1 MIYLLHSNAIESVS
15 IGRDTIN
22 SDHINSIGIYSNHLD
37 DVNLLS
43 LLSAIEKNG
52 NIRKFSQWAILMNPI
67 KFIEILT
74 IICKN
79 KSKPLLH
86 ALLRYCVTQMMQRAA
101 GRRIEFHPCL

>member
-1 MIYLLHSNAIESVS
+1 MIYLLHSNTIESVS

-22 SDHINSIGIYSNHLD
+22 SDHINSIGIHSNHLD

-43 LLSAIEKNG
+43 LFSAIEKNG
-52 NIRKFSQWAILMNPI
+52 NIRKFGQWAILVNPI
-67 KFIEILT
+67 KFIERLT

-86 ALLRYCVTQMMQRAA
+86 ALLRYADDAMCSRQTD
-101 GRRIEFHPCL
+101 